1 MYKTFTSFV
10 NLLINKVF
18 LLLLFYILKIHQ
30 QNITEMTKK
39 DYKKK
44 GKERY
49 QNIFKEKEEEKKQRY
64 VRERYKILSKDEKQN
79 MLEYSNKFY
88 KIEKKKFSIMII
100 KKYFHSKNG
109 FFQVCIRNFFLVR
122 KSVFCES

>member
-1 MYKTFTSFV
+1 MYKTFTSFL

-18 LLLLFYILKIHQ
+18 LVLLFYILKIHQ

-88 KIEKKKFSIMII
+88 KIEKKNS
-100 KKYFHSKNG
+100 
-109 FFQVCIRNFFLVR
+109 LL
-122 KSVFCES
+122 